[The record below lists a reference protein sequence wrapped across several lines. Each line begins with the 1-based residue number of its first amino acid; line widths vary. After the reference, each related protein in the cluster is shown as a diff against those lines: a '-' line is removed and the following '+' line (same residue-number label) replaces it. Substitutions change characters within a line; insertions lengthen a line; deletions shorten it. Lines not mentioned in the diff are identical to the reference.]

1 MSAPEP
7 GFIRAAAAKLALSWR
22 NSPAQLKAFKSQR
35 IIQSEVDAV
44 KELNMLP
51 STHRQP
57 TPAVVQMRLL
67 VNRIKQGLDRVESVA

>member
-1 MSAPEP
+1 
-7 GFIRAAAAKLALSWR
+7 
-22 NSPAQLKAFKSQR
+22 
-35 IIQSEVDAV
+35 
-44 KELNMLP
+44 MLP